1 MAGIHAA
8 RRRFL
13 AVALGLLA
21 AMPVGA
27 QPEIDW
33 TLGLEAR
40 HFPQSGSLGQS
51 QGGASASL
59 STEWRW
65 DYEGDQRVLFAPYL
79 RLDSE
84 DDRRTHGDLR
94 ELYWRKN
101 FARATLY
108 AGVRRVFWGA
118 TEALHLVDIVNQ
130 TDLVENPDGE
140 DKLGQPMIQLTLN
153 QAQGNLDLFLL
164 AGFRER
170 TFPSTRGR
178 LGLGLPIDR
187 GASIYESSKGRDRV
201 DWALRWFRFLG
212 PVEFGISHF
221 SGTAREPVF
230 EPRFGPAGVAL
241 VPRYEL
247 LEQSALD
254 LTAVSNAWLWKLE
267 LASRR
272 QNGARSTAM
281 TGGFEWTRFGI
292 AQGKFDLGLIVE
304 YQFDDRR
311 DGFAVAAQNDAVA
324 GFRLGANDTASSELL
339 FLASVDLD
347 GEGNFFSVEASRRLG
362 SRYRLS
368 LEGRWFDSATDAPL
382 AFLNREDYLQLELLA
397 FF

>member
-1 MAGIHAA
+1 MGAA
-8 RRRFL
+8 L
-13 AVALGLLA
+13 LLLA
-21 AMPVGA
+21 AGPTTA
-27 QPEIDW
+27 ETEIDW

-40 HFPQSGSLGQS
+40 HFLQSGSADQPRNAL
-51 QGGASASL
+51 SA
-59 STEWRW
+59 TVAAEWRW
-65 DYEGDQRVLFAPYL
+65 DFGDDQRVLFAPYL

-84 DDRRTHGDLR
+84 DDRRTHGDVR

-140 DKLGQPMIQLTLN
+140 DKLGQPMVQLTLN
-153 QAQGNLDLFLL
+153 QAEGSLDLFLL
-164 AGFRER
+164 MGFRER
-170 TFPSTRGR
+170 TFPGTRGR

-187 GASIYESSKGRDRV
+187 SASIYESSKGRDRV
-201 DWALRWFRFLG
+201 DWALRWFRFAG

-230 EPRFGPAGVAL
+230 EPRFGPTGITL
-241 VPRYEL
+241 VPKYEL
-247 LEQSALD
+247 LEQTGVD

-281 TGGFEWTRFGI
+281 TGGFEWTRFGL
-292 AQGKFDLGLIVE
+292 AQGRFDLGLIVE

-324 GFRLGANDTASSELL
+324 GFRLGGNDLASSELL

-347 GEGNFFSVEASRRLG
+347 GEGSFFSVEASRRLG

-368 LEGRWFDSATDAPL
+368 LEGRWFDSAADAPL
-382 AFLNREDYLQLELLA
+382 AFLNREDYLQLELRA